1 MKTSVTTTDNG
12 APRNLAAVR
21 LPELRKL
28 AADLGLKGVSALP
41 AKNDEV
47 NKIDKGQNEIFPGG
61 YTTVVHLVPDL
72 GKYFTDKTVM
82 EISNKTVVT
91 QCKAPKSST

>member
-1 MKTSVTTTDNG
+1 MRFALKNVTNRDVETQTGSD
-12 APRNLAAVR
+12 
-21 LPELRKL
+21 
-28 AADLGLKGVSALP
+28 DP

-61 YTTVVHLVPDL
+61 YTTVVYLVPEL

-91 QCKAPKSST
+91 QCKVPKSST